1 MSEWLHRGEAAL
13 KGDGLR
19 SLVNSGAV
27 AAAALCSSVLMS
39 TPAAP
44 AFAWG
49 SEGHHIAAEIAEQYL
64 DPSTAHQVRELL
76 AIDNETTLA
85 QASTWAD
92 EIRPQRP
99 ETARWHYVNIPI
111 NPPAGTPAAYD
122 PRRDCPTGDCVVA
135 KIGAFEAVLRD
146 KAAPPRQR
154 LEALKWVVH
163 LVADINQPLHCA
175 DNQDRGGNDVHV
187 DFMGRRTN
195 LHAVWDTGIL
205 AAARISDERAY
216 ALSLAH
222 SITPAEA
229 EKWRSGLPA
238 DWADDSYGVA
248 SNLIYGV
255 WPHDP
260 GELPASYEQK
270 GIYVVQVQLEKAG
283 VRLAVVLNQA
293 LP

>member
-1 MSEWLHRGEAAL
+1 MLYTRNMAL
-13 KGDGLR
+13 
-19 SLVNSGAV
+19 
-27 AAAALCSSVLMS
+27 AALCFGAVLLAPA
-39 TPAAP
+39 TPAL
-44 AFAWG
+44 AWG
-49 SEGHHIAAEIAEQYL
+49 PECHHLAAEIAEQFL
-64 DPSTAHQVRELL
+64 EPLTAHQVRDLL

-146 KAAPPRQR
+146 TATPPRQR
-154 LEALKWVVH
+154 LEALKWLVH

-175 DNQDRGGNDVHV
+175 DNNDRGGNEVHV
-187 DFMGRRTN
+187 MFMGRSTN
-195 LHAVWDTGIL
+195 LHQVWDTGIL
-205 AAARISDERAY
+205 ANAGIKDEREY
-216 ALSLAH
+216 ALCLAR
-222 SITPAEA
+222 SISPAEA
-229 EKWRSGLPA
+229 AKWRSGTPA

-260 GELPASYEQK
+260 GNLPVSYEQK
-270 GIYVVQVQLEKAG
+270 AIYVVQVQLEKAG
-283 VRLAVVLNQA
+283 IRLAAVLNQA